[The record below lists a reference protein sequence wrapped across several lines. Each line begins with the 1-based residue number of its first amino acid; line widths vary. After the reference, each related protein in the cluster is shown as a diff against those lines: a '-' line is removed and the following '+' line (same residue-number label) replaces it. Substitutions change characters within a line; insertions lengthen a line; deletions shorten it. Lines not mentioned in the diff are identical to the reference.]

1 MATRLIPLRSMQAVL
16 RKTFQNALAALLLL
30 MLPLYFAAAQEQGPQ
45 ESAPEQKTSSQPN
58 QPTATASHLQAQQPS
73 SPGAPLVLP
82 AETKLQVGLLRP
94 VSVKHT
100 KPGDNVYLQ
109 ITFPVTAES
118 QMVVPPGAYLQGA
131 IDKITRRDRA
141 RAVLEFDMRSVS
153 LIYSTGYTVSLAG
166 PLTALPTS
174 AGLRLPDMRNPYDI
188 PAAAMVAAGT
198 TAVPSL
204 PAPSFG
210 NGPRNAMIAL
220 GVAAAASTA
229 LLLVAANRSDV
240 EMAVGTPLEIIL
252 PAAVQLDR
260 ERVAAAVQQYSMQA
274 ATARPEIVKP
284 PEKPKMCYD
293 PGSPGTPDT
302 VIPGSPGTPPTV
314 IPGMNGAPDTVI
326 PGTPATPDTVI
337 PGTPGTPGQEYPC
350 PK

>member
-1 MATRLIPLRSMQAVL
+1 MFLIFLLQAHIV
-16 RKTFQNALAALLLL
+16 AA
-30 MLPLYFAAAQEQGPQ
+30 MEQ
-45 ESAPEQKTSSQPN
+45 ESAPEQKSSSQFN
-58 QPTATASHLQAQQPS
+58 QPSATGPYLQAQQQS
-73 SPGAPLVLP
+73 SSGAPLVLP
-82 AETKLQVGLLRP
+82 AGTKLQVGLLRP
-94 VSVKHT
+94 ISVRHT
-100 KPGDNVYLQ
+100 KPGDSVYLQ

-118 QMVVPPGAYLQGA
+118 QMVIPPGTYLQGA
-131 IDKITRRDRA
+131 IDRITRRDRA
-141 RAVLEFDMRSVS
+141 RAVLEFGMRSVS
-153 LIYSTGYTVSLAG
+153 LIYSIGYTVNLAG
-166 PLTALPTS
+166 PLTASPTS
-174 AGLRLPDMRNPYDI
+174 AGLRLPDMRNLYDI
-188 PAAAMVAAGT
+188 PAAAMGAAGT
-198 TAVPSL
+198 TAPSLPVPSL
-204 PAPSFG
+204 G

-220 GVAAAASTA
+220 GVAAAAGTA

-252 PAAVQLDR
+252 PVAVQLDR
-260 ERVAAAVQQYSMQA
+260 ERVAAAVQQYSVQA

-293 PGSPGTPDT
+293 PGSPGTTDT

-326 PGTPATPDTVI
+326 PGTPPTPDTVI